1 MATRNLEFLPLH
13 VNETNWG
20 QQHRE
25 LPLVPVR
32 MISAGKLFF
41 KKISAL
47 SCSVEHASHGL

>member
-1 MATRNLEFLPLH
+1 MANRTLQFLPLH

-20 QQHRE
+20 HQHRE

-32 MISAGKLFF
+32 MIFAGKLFF

-47 SCSVEHASHGL
+47 SCSVKYASHGL